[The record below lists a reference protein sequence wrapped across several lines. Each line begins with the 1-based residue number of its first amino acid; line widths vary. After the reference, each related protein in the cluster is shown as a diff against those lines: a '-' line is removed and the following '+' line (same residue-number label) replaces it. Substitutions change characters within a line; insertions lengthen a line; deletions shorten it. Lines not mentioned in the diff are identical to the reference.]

1 MAVDIAAAT
10 ASAARY
16 PTAARIQR
24 TAATRAGFAR
34 LVVSTAVVES
44 EALAVL
50 RHSDPTVVHRHVL
63 LHV

>member
-1 MAVDIAAAT
+1 MAVDIGGGHRLGGQI
-10 ASAARY
+10 SDCGDD
-16 PTAARIQR
+16 PEDG
-24 TAATRAGFAR
+24 GFAR